1 MTIKTLEEA
10 KNIAYK
16 ATKIDLNH
24 EYRPLIIDELTLDF
38 EWGYVFYYNG
48 KKCIEEK
55 DASFSYLPSGTML
68 VDKIDGTTHYVGGV
82 FKVLDS
88 ELEKYRASK
97 GYPPVIKFPIKD
109 NLDNKT
115 LIEKIQC
122 YFKTGEISQIK
133 IGLEMAK
140 KNRAFNLKAFKEVMY
155 KEPDMF
161 GWTFE
166 ENIARAFGKE
176 CCPIDLG
183 EKKKMPKNLNLE
195 LFNSFPEISLSSH
208 SLLTIDETL
217 LQLPNLEGITINAD
231 IEYITPRI
239 VELEKLSSI
248 KVCSQI
254 RRLTLSEQVVDLL
267 VFLRD
272 EKGVFIDCDDHPR
285 LIRS

>member
-1 MTIKTLEEA
+1 
-10 KNIAYK
+10 
-16 ATKIDLNH
+16 
-24 EYRPLIIDELTLDF
+24 
-38 EWGYVFYYNG
+38 
-48 KKCIEEK
+48 
-55 DASFSYLPSGTML
+55 ML
-68 VDKIDGTTHYVGGV
+68 VNKIDGSTHYVGGV
-82 FKVLDS
+82 FKILDS

-97 GYPPVIKFPIKD
+97 GYPPVIKFPIKE

-122 YFKTGEISQIK
+122 YFKTGEINQIK

-140 KNRAFNLKAFKEVMY
+140 KNRAFNLKVFKEVMY

-166 ENIARAFGKE
+166 EKIARAFGRE
-176 CCPIDLG
+176 SCPIDLG
-183 EKKKMPKNLNLE
+183 KKKKMPKELKLE
-195 LFNSFPEISLSSH
+195 LFNSFPKIALCSNSR
-208 SLLTIDETL
+208 LTIDETL

-239 VELEKLSSI
+239 VELQKLTSI
-248 KVCSQI
+248 TVCSQI

-285 LIRS
+285 LIRSVMQLF